1 MYDVTWP
8 QNNENQKRG
17 TYYDII
23 VHSEK
28 NTAFSLCRFKDK
40 EEGQKRF
47 DQYKAAYT
55 KTLLGQ
61 EFEEPD
67 NENNLPLKTAI
78 NRKWNMVAR

>member
-1 MYDVTWP
+1 MNKPNFHW
-8 QNNENQKRG
+8 
-17 TYYDII
+17 
-23 VHSEK
+23 
-28 NTAFSLCRFKDK
+28 FSMDLYALGKITLGK
-40 EEGQKRF
+40 KRF

-67 NENNLPLKTAI
+67 NENNLPLKTAN